1 MIVESVSSIVVAVRD
16 RWKKTVI
23 KEVTDPVTKHEYIL
37 TETYYFNRQ
46 TKTVPVESAE
56 KTGNQI
62 DLRLKFWSFKN
73 LRGNK
78 FSFWRP

>member
-1 MIVESVSSIVVAVRD
+1 MSRGFEPHRVHQLFVKYTMIVESVSSIVVAVRD

-46 TKTVPVESAE
+46 TKTVPVEAAE

-62 DLRLKFWSFKN
+62 DLRA
-73 LRGNK
+73 
-78 FSFWRP
+78 